1 MEQITIKK
9 KGGKRKG
16 AGAKKLGYET
26 KIMRIPVD
34 IIPAVKELRKAY
46 KQQVKALRVNP

>member
-16 AGAKKLGYET
+16 SGAKKLNY
-26 KIMRIPVD
+26 KSKLVLVPID
-34 IIPAVKELRKAY
+34 IIPQVKELRKAH
-46 KQQVKALRVNP
+46 KQQAKDAKE